1 MTGRLPRLEDGG
13 VLAGVKAKSEWTG
26 LRPGLDPDCGRRPNA
41 VSGSQ
46 GKIYNAT
53 RSKTTNLGSLRFQG
67 IAALATFGHEAGR
80 LRGDGGKIRA
90 PSIVAGCGEHPA

>member
-67 IAALATFGHEAGR
+67 IA
-80 LRGDGGKIRA
+80 GDDNQRERVDGA
-90 PSIVAGCGEHPA
+90 AD

>member
-67 IAALATFGHEAGR
+67 IAGSLWKWIEAVLPG
-80 LRGDGGKIRA
+80 A
-90 PSIVAGCGEHPA
+90 VSHSQ

>member
-67 IAALATFGHEAGR
+67 IAA
-80 LRGDGGKIRA
+80 A
-90 PSIVAGCGEHPA
+90 PSARWQLHWHSDGVINVTTTRIRP